1 MNFEFNFTGLKDIYN
16 NAVDSF
22 DKTLLFELEI
32 NKGRFLFMMFLSEE
46 DVESLDLLFV
56 YLRNINQIVQ
66 IKLYGNHRKGDFK
79 VYLKPDQIRLI
90 IEELKLGQGSI
101 EFDFSRLINQMNNMM
116 PKSISPEEKLTQMR
130 ENKTIM
136 NTINPVDE
144 PNKSV
149 LIGTK
154 RVPQGQTPRDK
165 TLRKLYLYTEGSSN
179 DIEKII
185 ELLKKVN
192 HTVAWTTE
200 DKRKEAKSI
209 NKLISD
215 LG

>member
-16 NAVDSF
+16 IAVDSL
-22 DKTLLFELEI
+22 DKTLVFELEI

-66 IKLYGNHRKGDFK
+66 VKLYGNHRKGDFK
-79 VYLKPDQIRLI
+79 VYLKPDQIRFI

-101 EFDFSRLINQMNNMM
+101 EFDFSRLINQMNNMI
-116 PKSISPEEKLTQMR
+116 PKSISLEEKLTQMR

-136 NTINPVDE
+136 NKINPVDE
-144 PNKSV
+144 PNKSI

-179 DIEKII
+179 DIKKII

-200 DKRKEAKSI
+200 DKRKEATSI